1 MAEKNKKQ
9 KHFLWFSW
17 RQLFSKTLECNWDI
31 FIHFLSINY
40 WLFEFFIVR
49 LKVKEKFGSQ
59 KNMFASKVLKCLK
72 IKCIYFFLKKAETHK
87 FSAAFLFFRNYFHAV
102 KPSTDSELFKLRSC
116 IFHNLGN
123 WTPVQNYSK

>member
-31 FIHFLSINY
+31 FIHFLSVNY
-40 WLFEFFIVR
+40 WLLEFFIVR

-59 KNMFASKVLKCLK
+59 KNMFASKVL
-72 IKCIYFFLKKAETHK
+72 
-87 FSAAFLFFRNYFHAV
+87 
-102 KPSTDSELFKLRSC
+102 
-116 IFHNLGN
+116 
-123 WTPVQNYSK
+123 